1 MCDQKLEVSFA
12 RSPHVMNY
20 DERSAREIVIHTLFD
35 VFTQQVMVNI
45 ENIRL
50 YRRDRQWTAVNR
62 SRHARREGS
71 QGQIEGKI

>member
-1 MCDQKLEVSFA
+1 
-12 RSPHVMNY
+12 MNY
-20 DERSAREIVIHTLFD
+20 DERSARKIAIHALFG
-35 VFTQQVMVNI
+35 VFTQQAKVNV

-71 QGQIEGKI
+71 QGQIEGKIWM